1 LFTKIYISL
10 IQLLLAMA
18 SIDHQ
23 QSFWTFAVSEAYN
36 DELHTLSSSN
46 IYPTRNA
53 AVQGLWRQLFDKHN
67 LINHKTLIDYW
78 KELFYCKN
86 HGVRVLDSEEEED
99 FDLRVDNDDAYDESN
114 DEYKVFRKL
123 ITPEMNARIKE
134 LVEIEH
140 ADLERFKAENG
151 KNIKSFDGS
160 SCCLISDEQL
170 RSHEIS
176 FSKSYES
183 LEKKVRNHFCSVQMT
198 EEEIKDFVENHS
210 YYSAFN
216 YSEEQPI
223 YWNIREVKIVQDS

>member
-1 LFTKIYISL
+1 
-10 IQLLLAMA
+10 ME

-23 QSFWTFAVSEAYN
+23 QSFWTFAVSQVYN
-36 DELHTLSSSN
+36 EDVHTFSSSN
-46 IYPTRNA
+46 IYLTRNA
-53 AVQGLWRQLFDKHN
+53 AVQALWRELFDKHN
-67 LINHKTLIDYW
+67 LINHDTLIDCW
-78 KELFYCKN
+78 KEIFYCKN
-86 HGVRVLDSEEEED
+86 HGVRVLDSEEED
-99 FDLRVDNDDAYDESN
+99 FDSRVANDDAYDESN

-176 FSKSYES
+176 FSKSYEPI
-183 LEKKVRNHFCSVQMT
+183 EKKVRNHFCSVQMT
-198 EEEIKDFVENHS
+198 EEEIKDFVENYS
-210 YYSAFN
+210 YYSAFD
-216 YSEEQPI
+216 SDEQPMS
-223 YWNIREVKIVQDS
+223 WDIREVKIVQDS